1 MTHPTQPAGVPRPG
15 TTVHVPVPNIPT
27 EQGATNWAIQ
37 SGKLIGA
44 VLMVVLVMWFLKFL
58 FASVQVRI
66 IATGIIFLFIGYMI
80 WGR

>member
-1 MTHPTQPAGVPRPG
+1 MPPTPRPG
-15 TTVHVPVPNIPT
+15 TTVQVPVPGVPS
-27 EQGATNWAIQ
+27 EQQATNWALQ